1 MMVTQT
7 GMVAMEMECQI
18 DGMYFVDRGERMAD
32 GVAVRMS
39 GKEE

>member
-1 MMVTQT
+1 MMVTWT
-7 GMVAMEMECQI
+7 GMVAVEIECQI

-32 GVAVRMS
+32 GVDVRMS